1 MSDFKF
7 RSYFKPS
14 GREDTT
20 KRLSELEM
28 STELKETGVQSKSKL
43 LLTPEPRDLCENA
56 RMDKFETTNP
66 FKKSSLMKEDSLNS
80 NNNARLGAWRVKS
93 TNPFK
98 RSPLTSKYV
107 RNNVKEVNKMKP
119 RTLFPIKEEPKIS
132 FKSLKVNKISLL
144 LITMYL
150 GSNGC
155 QICFNIQ
162 SS

>member
-28 STELKETGVQSKSKL
+28 STELKETGVQSK
-43 LLTPEPRDLCENA
+43 LLTPEPRDICDNA
-56 RMDKFETTNP
+56 RMDKFETNNP
-66 FKKSSLMKEDSLNS
+66 FKKSSLIDSNK
-80 NNNARLGAWRVKS
+80 NARVGAWKVKS

-98 RSPLTSKYV
+98 RSPLTSKYI

-119 RTLFPIKEEPKIS
+119 RTLFPIKEEPKLS
-132 FKSLKVNKISLL
+132 FKSLKVN
-144 LITMYL
+144 
-150 GSNGC
+150 
-155 QICFNIQ
+155 
-162 SS
+162 